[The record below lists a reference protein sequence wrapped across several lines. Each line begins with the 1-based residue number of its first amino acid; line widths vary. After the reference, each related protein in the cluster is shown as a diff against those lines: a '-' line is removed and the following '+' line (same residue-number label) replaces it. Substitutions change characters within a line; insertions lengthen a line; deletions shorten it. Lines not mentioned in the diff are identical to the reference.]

1 MADLTAQQNQALTL
15 LITGR
20 SIPEIAQELG
30 LHRSTVWRWSR
41 EPAFEAEFN
50 ASVAEARSEQVRSY
64 LSMQEK
70 ALETLTNCLE
80 SRNDMVRLRASLIV
94 LDRVDKIKY
103 GPVDADEIVR
113 RRTPIPGWDN
123 VMQDVGINV

>member
-41 EPAFEAEFN
+41 EPAFEAESHEYF
-50 ASVAEARSEQVRSY
+50 S
-64 LSMQEK
+64 
-70 ALETLTNCLE
+70 
-80 SRNDMVRLRASLIV
+80 
-94 LDRVDKIKY
+94 
-103 GPVDADEIVR
+103 
-113 RRTPIPGWDN
+113 
-123 VMQDVGINV
+123 VGIRNSFLQYLK

>member
-41 EPAFEAEFN
+41 EPAFEAEFI
-50 ASVAEARSEQVRSY
+50 ASVF
-64 LSMQEK
+64 
-70 ALETLTNCLE
+70 
-80 SRNDMVRLRASLIV
+80 
-94 LDRVDKIKY
+94 
-103 GPVDADEIVR
+103 
-113 RRTPIPGWDN
+113 
-123 VMQDVGINV
+123 